1 MAEMVTD
8 LSEDL
13 IKFFENDRFAF
24 ENGMK
29 VTEIRHGWAVAEMQ
43 IEKRHLN
50 GVGTVQGGAIFTLA
64 DLAFAAACNSYGIVT
79 VAINANITY
88 FKPPKGDTLTARAN
102 EVSRSKTLCSYNID
116 VFDGEGD
123 LVARFTGNG
132 FIKKERL
139 ELMGED

>member
-1 MAEMVTD
+1 MSD

-29 VTEIRHGWAVAEMQ
+29 VTEIGPGWAVAEMQ

-64 DLAFAAACNSYGIVT
+64 DLAFAAACNSYGFIT
-79 VAINANITY
+79 VATNANITY
-88 FKPPKGDTLTARAN
+88 FKPPKGQTLIARAT
-102 EVSRSKTLCSYNID
+102 EISRGRTLCSYNID
-116 VFDGEGD
+116 VFDGEES

-139 ELMGED
+139 EL